1 MMKDKKI
8 LTEINRIK
16 EIMGVRLLTEQ
27 PQVFDNIL
35 TSLVK
40 LSKGGLKSK
49 ITKFDGLILWRSL
62 QKAFDVN
69 QMLGE

>member
-1 MMKDKKI
+1 MKDKQL

-27 PQVFDNIL
+27 QVFDNIL

-40 LSKGGLKSK
+40 LSK
-49 ITKFDGLILWRSL
+49 
-62 QKAFDVN
+62 
-69 QMLGE
+69 